1 MLGVGIAHFA
11 VPRVYERIV
20 PRLIGHPAFWV
31 RWSGVAEIAC
41 AGLLVPR
48 HTRRVGALATIGVL
62 LIVFPANVKM
72 ALDGGIAGEPFP
84 LGSPVVAWVRLPL
97 QVPIVIWAWRV
108 ARGSHDTHG

>member
-41 AGLLVPR
+41 AGLLVPT

-62 LIVFPANVKM
+62 LIVFPAM
-72 ALDGGIAGEPFP
+72 SRWRSTGGSQA
-84 LGSPVVAWVRLPL
+84 SPSL
-97 QVPIVIWAWRV
+97 WAHR
-108 ARGSHDTHG
+108 